1 MNGGPNG
8 GMRSIYRRTF
18 YVLITVALI
27 TVYIQVGKIS
37 NVSTVLRKQLNET
50 EGELAS
56 ERTALQHSNRHL
68 KHAVAGNVLLMAL
81 NVLIAYRGVQIW
93 SMLQRVGFEG
103 WIQTIQANS
112 PWVRRIG
119 KVGGAATLPFRQ
131 AVRPFNAPFAWWNAK
146 KIAAAEAEAAAA
158 AAAAAAKKGIVS
170 GLISRG
176 VKDTIAVTKWSEN
189 VAKGVFMKGW
199 RFAEGTLSLVV
210 N

>member
-1 MNGGPNG
+1 MSGGPNG
-8 GMRSIYRRTF
+8 GMRPIYRRTF

-93 SMLQRVGFEG
+93 SMLQGWALKAGFRRSR
-103 WIQTIQANS
+103 QTRRGCAASARLAAPPRS
-112 PWVRRIG
+112 PSARRCG
-119 KVGGAATLPFRQ
+119 PSMRPLHGGMQR
-131 AVRPFNAPFAWWNAK
+131 R
-146 KIAAAEAEAAAA
+146 
-158 AAAAAAKKGIVS
+158 
-170 GLISRG
+170 
-176 VKDTIAVTKWSEN
+176 
-189 VAKGVFMKGW
+189 
-199 RFAEGTLSLVV
+199 
-210 N
+210 